1 MQSRAVR
8 EGSVGLFI
16 LLGLGAV
23 LGAIAWVRGANFGGH
38 YALAVELSDALGL
51 NAGSAVKYRGIK
63 VGQVR
68 SLTPSVNGV
77 LAQVEIMP
85 ASLVIP
91 RNSLVEVTQ
100 SGFIGQVEL
109 SIRPKDDKD
118 KNSVPTQTIA
128 TLSPFQ
134 PKCDETVI
142 LCDGDRLNASVG
154 ANFDELIRSTTKLAT
169 VLGDSQLLENT
180 NNTLKH
186 FSTTA
191 QSLTQLSRSGNK
203 TLRDVSGAANGFTGL
218 SRDARQQ
225 LQQVGRTA
233 TSLTTAANQVTALV
247 QVNRSSLASTLGN
260 LQGASQ
266 DLKVAVKSLSPIIS
280 RVEKGKL
287 LDNLETL
294 AENGAKASANLKTLT
309 STANNPVM
317 LLGLAQTL
325 DSARATFQNTQKITT
340 DLEQVTGNP
349 KFRQNLIKLI
359 NGLSKLV
366 SSTDTLDQQ
375 LSAMQPQEVKPPEM
389 SDRPTVLPQPQI
401 LVPQPQ
407 NSPSLRPAPTLVYK
421 DPPSIKPRSVGIINI
436 NCVYKSTLSP
446 SS

>member
-23 LGAIAWVRGANFGGH
+23 MGTIAWLRGANFGGH
-38 YALAVELSDALGL
+38 YGLAVELSDALGL

-68 SLTPSVNGV
+68 SLTPSINGV
-77 LAQVEIMP
+77 LAQVEIVP

-91 RNSLVEVTQ
+91 RNSQVEVTQ

-109 SIRPKDDKD
+109 SIRPKENKDKD
-118 KNSVPTQTIA
+118 SLPTQA
-128 TLSPFQ
+128 VSTLSPFQ

-180 NNTLKH
+180 NTTLKH

-203 TLRDVSGAANGFTGL
+203 TLKDVSGVANGFTGL
-218 SRDARQQ
+218 SRDAKQQ

-233 TSLTTAANQVTALV
+233 TSLSTAANEVTALV
-247 QVNRSSLASTLGN
+247 KVNRSTLSSTLGN

-280 RVEKGKL
+280 RVEKSKL

-294 AENGAKASANLKTLT
+294 ADNGAKASANLKTLT
-309 STANNPVM
+309 STANNPVT

-366 SSTDTLDQQ
+366 SSTESLDQQ
-375 LSAMQPQEVKPPEM
+375 LSAMQPPEGK
-389 SDRPTVLPQPQI
+389 SPEINNQPI
-401 LVPQPQ
+401 ALPQPQ
-407 NSPSLRPAPTLVYK
+407 NSVPQGQVPTLVYQ
-421 DPPSIKPRSVGIINI
+421 DPP
-436 NCVYKSTLSP
+436 P
-446 SS
+446 SNPTE

>member
-16 LLGLGAV
+16 LLGLGV
-23 LGAIAWVRGANFGGH
+23 VMGSIAWLRGANFGGH
-38 YALAVELSDALGL
+38 YALAIELSDALGL

-63 VGQVR
+63 VGQIR
-68 SLTPSVNGV
+68 SLTPSINGV
-77 LAQVEIMP
+77 LAQVEIVP

-91 RNSLVEVTQ
+91 RNSQVEVTQ

-109 SIRPKDDKD
+109 SIRPKENKD
-118 KNSVPTQTIA
+118 KGSLPTQA
-128 TLSPFQ
+128 VSTLSPFQ

-180 NNTLKH
+180 NTTLKH

-203 TLRDVSGAANGFTGL
+203 TLKDVSGAANGFTGL
-218 SRDARQQ
+218 SRDAKQQ

-233 TSLTTAANQVTALV
+233 TSLSTAANEVTALV
-247 QVNRSSLASTLGN
+247 KVNRSTLSSTLGN

-294 AENGAKASANLKTLT
+294 ADNGAKASANLKTLT
-309 STANNPVM
+309 STANNPVT

-366 SSTDTLDQQ
+366 SSTESLDQQ
-375 LSAMQPQEVKPPEM
+375 LSAMQPPEGKPPEINNQ
-389 SDRPTVLPQPQI
+389 PTVLPQPQSSA
-401 LVPQPQ
+401 PQGQ
-407 NSPSLRPAPTLVYK
+407 MPTLVYK
-421 DPPSIKPRSVGIINI
+421 DPP
-436 NCVYKSTLSP
+436 P
-446 SS
+446 SNPAE

>member
-134 PKCDETVI
+134 PKCDKAVI

-233 TSLTTAANQVTALV
+233 TSLTTAANQVTTLV

-294 AENGAKASANLKTLT
+294 ADNGAKASANLKTLT

-366 SSTDTLDQQ
+366 SSTETLDQQ
-375 LSAMQPQEVKPPEM
+375 LSAMQPQEVKSPEM
-389 SDRPTVLPQPQI
+389 SDQPTVLPQPQS
-401 LVPQPQ
+401 LAPQPQ
-407 NSPSLRPAPTLVYK
+407 NSPPLGPAPTLVYK
-421 DPPSIKPRSVGIINI
+421 DPP
-436 NCVYKSTLSP
+436 P
-446 SS
+446 SNPAQ

>member
-233 TSLTTAANQVTALV
+233 TSLTTAANQVTTLV

-294 AENGAKASANLKTLT
+294 ADNGAKASANLKTLT

-366 SSTDTLDQQ
+366 SSTETLDQQ
-375 LSAMQPQEVKPPEM
+375 LSAMQPQEVKSPEM
-389 SDRPTVLPQPQI
+389 SDRPTVLPQPQ
-401 LVPQPQ
+401 
-407 NSPSLRPAPTLVYK
+407 NSAPLEQAPTLVYK
-421 DPPSIKPRSVGIINI
+421 APPPSNPAQ
-436 NCVYKSTLSP
+436 
-446 SS
+446 